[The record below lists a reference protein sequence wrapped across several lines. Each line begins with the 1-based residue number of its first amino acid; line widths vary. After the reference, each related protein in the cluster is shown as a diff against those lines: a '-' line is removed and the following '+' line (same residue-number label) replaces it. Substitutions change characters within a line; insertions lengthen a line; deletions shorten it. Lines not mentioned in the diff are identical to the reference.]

1 MRDLLTESQ
10 RAVLLAAIMA
20 VSVVGAGV
28 GSLTTAAASSDADI
42 VVQEGESI
50 QQAVNDASPGDV
62 IEIERGLYEETVRV
76 NKSGLTIR
84 AKDPSNPPTVSHQ
97 PDEPTEN
104 ATFEIIENGVVLS
117 NLTIERVGHPD
128 RDGNNETA
136 AVAVVPVDSDRPTCR
151 FSFSGCDDVT
161 KDVLVTDNEIV
172 GDFPLEN
179 DSAGGVVVTD
189 GTEYMFVIE
198 TAGDAANVT
207 IENNEVH
214 GFPGGVGVVADY
226 GGTVSGVEVTG
237 NYLHDNRA
245 VDNGTPEGVGF
256 GVGRN
261 TTEGYFED
269 IVVTD
274 NDITN
279 NDYGVRIA
287 GSEDDEDLE
296 DVDASVV
303 RVNQNDIAGN
313 DVWGAVNNGTNS
325 LDATENWW
333 GDSDGPSG
341 AGPGNGDAVNE
352 NVTYDPWLESSTT

>member
-1 MRDLLTESQ
+1 MRELLTESH
-10 RAVLLAAIMA
+10 RAVLLATILA

-28 GSLTTAAASSDADI
+28 GSFTTTAASSDADI
-42 VVQEGESI
+42 VVQKGESI

-62 IEIERGLYEETVRV
+62 IEVEKGLYEESVRV

-97 PDEPTEN
+97 PDEPANN

-117 NLTIERVGHPD
+117 DLVIERVGHPD
-128 RDGNNETA
+128 RDGENATA

-151 FSFSGCDDVT
+151 FSFSGCTDVT
-161 KDVLVTDNEIV
+161 KDVLVKDNEIV
-172 GDFPLEN
+172 GDFPLQN
-179 DSAGGVVVTD
+179 DSAGGVAVID
-189 GTEYMFVIE
+189 GTEYMFVVE
-198 TAGDAANVT
+198 TAGDASNVT
-207 IENNEVH
+207 IENNEVY
-214 GFPGGVGVVADY
+214 GFPGGVGVAADY

-237 NYLHDNRA
+237 NYLHHNTA

-261 TTEGYFED
+261 TSEGSFED

-274 NDITN
+274 NEITN

-287 GSEDDEDLE
+287 GPEDDEDLE
-296 DVDASVV
+296 NADASAVTV
-303 RVNQNDIAGN
+303 TQNDIVGN
-313 DVWGAVNNGTNS
+313 SEWGAVNNGTNS

-333 GDSDGPSG
+333 GDADGPSG
-341 AGPGNGDAVNE
+341 AGPGSGDAVNE
-352 NVTYDPWLESSTT
+352 NVTYDPWLENSTT